1 MFSGGEWAVSTTTQ
15 PKPFFCPGLQHV
27 VSSRG
32 TLENRRFRHSLLGKR
47 LSRRHRRLDP
57 DRLTEGR
64 IIFCPSAS
72 LTHHEVPSGGCHVA
86 DVVGETRDIS
96 WEVNNFLFY
105 LKNLPRHRLLPIAF
119 VHVLSAIE
127 HGNGPRGVLKRASR
141 SWLAF
146 RRAQEISTTDPLL
159 VRSAP
164 IS

>member
-1 MFSGGEWAVSTTTQ
+1 MSFRREELLRIGGFDTRFSGSAYREDTDVSIRI
-15 PKPFFCPGLQHV
+15 G
-27 VSSRG
+27 
-32 TLENRRFRHSLLGKR
+32 
-47 LSRRHRRLDP
+47 SRR
-57 DRLTEGR
+57 GR

-119 VHVLSAIE
+119 VHVLSAIK